1 MADEVLDS
9 RLDKIERD
17 QREIVKL
24 LKLNLLTAGGSL
36 PVTLIGNTFIGDN
49 IGTTD
54 RYIELYRNN
63 FSRLIALKVT
73 AEFTIPGQTAS
84 ISLTTD
90 RSNQGRVSLL
100 SSAGLVTSETI
111 WVKPDQTI
119 YINTADTAFTLNG
132 AVFRVFIF
140 DPLSFAG
147 FLGGGI

>member
-1 MADEVLDS
+1 MTQEINE
-9 RLDKIERD
+9 RIEKIERD
-17 QREIVKL
+17 QREIIKL

-49 IGTTD
+49 VGTTD

-63 FSRLIALKVT
+63 FARLIAIKVT
-73 AEFTIPGQTAS
+73 AEFVLPGQTAS

-90 RSNQGRVSLL
+90 RSNQGRVSVLA
-100 SSAGLVTSETI
+100 SGGLITSETI
-111 WVKPDQTI
+111 WVKPDQII

-132 AVFRVFIF
+132 SVFRVLIF
-140 DPLSFAG
+140 DPLSFSG